1 VMRTVRGRRQYS
13 GQSNPHTHGHYLRA
27 VVDAQIVERIELCVM
42 LAEAIGNERLEWNI
56 FVANKSL

>member
-1 VMRTVRGRRQYS
+1 VMRTVRGRRQHS

-27 VVDAQIVERIELCVM
+27 AVDAQIVERIELRVM
-42 LAEAIGNERLEWNI
+42 LTKAIGNERLERNI